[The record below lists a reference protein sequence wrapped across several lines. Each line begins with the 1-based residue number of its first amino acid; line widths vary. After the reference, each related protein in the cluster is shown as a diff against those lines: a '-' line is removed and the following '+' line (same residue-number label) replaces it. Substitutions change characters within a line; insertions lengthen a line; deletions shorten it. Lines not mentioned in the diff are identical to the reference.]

1 MSRRALQI
9 VTGLLGV
16 IPLAT
21 GCIGLLGLRDPLYV
35 RCGVPVGLD
44 SNLRF
49 YSGLWLGLGIAM
61 YSILPS
67 IERQTV
73 LFRAFWGAI
82 FLGGLGR
89 LASIR
94 RGRHA
99 ICAVSGSDSA
109 GTGGGTCF
117 RRLAAAGGARERSR
131 DVRDDV
137 REWIENSH

>member
-1 MSRRALQI
+1 MSRRVLQV
-9 VTGLLGV
+9 VTGLLGA
-16 IPLAT
+16 IPIAT
-21 GCIGLLGLRDPLYV
+21 GCIGLLGLGVPLYV
-35 RCGVPVGLD
+35 RCGLPVSLD

-89 LASIR
+89 LASIAGVGTPPAPFLGVIALELVGAPVFVVWQR
-94 RGRHA
+94 QVARGSA
-99 ICAVSGSDSA
+99 AVTSETTSGS
-109 GTGGGTCF
+109 G
-117 RRLAAAGGARERSR
+117 
-131 DVRDDV
+131 
-137 REWIENSH
+137 

>member
-9 VTGLLGV
+9 VTAVLGV

-21 GCIGLLGLRDPLYV
+21 GSIGLLGLRDPLYL

-89 LASIR
+89 LASIVGV
-94 RGRHA
+94 GRPPAPLLGVIALELVGAPVFVVWQRQVAHA
-99 ICAVSGSDSA
+99 SAAVTSETTSGS
-109 GTGGGTCF
+109 G
-117 RRLAAAGGARERSR
+117 
-131 DVRDDV
+131 
-137 REWIENSH
+137 

>member
-9 VTGLLGV
+9 VTGLLGA
-16 IPLAT
+16 IPIAT

-35 RCGVPVGLD
+35 RCSLPVSLD

-82 FLGGLGR
+82 FLGGFGR
-89 LASIR
+89 LASIV
-94 RGRHA
+94 GVGA
-99 ICAVSGSDSA
+99 PPSPFLAVIGLELVGAPVFIVWQRQVARASA
-109 GTGGGTCF
+109 TLTAD
-117 RRLAAAGGARERSR
+117 RTERSK
-131 DVRDDV
+131 
-137 REWIENSH
+137 SG

>member
-9 VTGLLGV
+9 VTGLLGA
-16 IPLAT
+16 IPIAT

-35 RCGVPVGLD
+35 RCGIPVSLD

-89 LASIR
+89 LASVV
-94 RGRHA
+94 GA
-99 ICAVSGSDSA
+99 GAPPSPFLAVIGLELVGAPVFIVWQRQVARASASLTADRTETSKSG
-109 GTGGGTCF
+109 
-117 RRLAAAGGARERSR
+117 
-131 DVRDDV
+131 
-137 REWIENSH
+137 

>member
-21 GCIGLLGLRDPLYV
+21 GCIGLLGLRDPLYL

-89 LASIR
+89 LASIAGVGTPPAPFLGVIALELVGAPVFVVWQR
-94 RGRHA
+94 QVARGSA
-99 ICAVSGSDSA
+99 AVTSETTSGS
-109 GTGGGTCF
+109 G
-117 RRLAAAGGARERSR
+117 
-131 DVRDDV
+131 
-137 REWIENSH
+137 

>member
-9 VTGLLGV
+9 VTGLLGA
-16 IPLAT
+16 IPIAT
-21 GCIGLLGLRDPLYV
+21 GLIGLLGVRDPLLV
-35 RCGVPVGLD
+35 RCVPISLD

-49 YSGLWLGLGIAM
+49 YSGLWLGFGIAM

-89 LASIR
+89 FVSTVGVGAPPAPFLAVIALELVGAPFFILWQRQVAGAGANRSASP
-94 RGRHA
+94 GR
-99 ICAVSGSDSA
+99 
-109 GTGGGTCF
+109 
-117 RRLAAAGGARERSR
+117 
-131 DVRDDV
+131 
-137 REWIENSH
+137 

>member
-21 GCIGLLGLRDPLYV
+21 GCIGLLGLRDPLYL

-89 LASIR
+89 LTSIVGLGR
-94 RGRHA
+94 RRRRFPPSSGWYLSERLSSSFGSGRWRGR
-99 ICAVSGSDSA
+99 VQP
-109 GTGGGTCF
+109 
-117 RRLAAAGGARERSR
+117 
-131 DVRDDV
+131 
-137 REWIENSH
+137 

>member
-9 VTGLLGV
+9 VTGLLGA
-16 IPLAT
+16 IPIAT

-35 RCGVPVGLD
+35 RCGIPVSLD

-89 LASIR
+89 LASIV
-94 RGRHA
+94 GVGA
-99 ICAVSGSDSA
+99 PPSPLLAVIGLELVGAPVFIVWQWQVARASAAETADRTKTSKSG
-109 GTGGGTCF
+109 
-117 RRLAAAGGARERSR
+117 
-131 DVRDDV
+131 
-137 REWIENSH
+137 

>member
-16 IPLAT
+16 IPIAT
-21 GCIGLLGLRDPLYV
+21 GCIGLLGLRDPLYL
-35 RCGVPVGLD
+35 RCGVVPVALD

-89 LASIR
+89 LASIV
-94 RGRHA
+94 
-99 ICAVSGSDSA
+99 AVGAPPAPFLAVIALELVGAPVFVVWQRQVARASAAVTSD
-109 GTGGGTCF
+109 
-117 RRLAAAGGARERSR
+117 RSR
-131 DVRDDV
+131 TTTS
-137 REWIENSH
+137 ESE

>member
-1 MSRRALQI
+1 MSRRALQS
-9 VTGLLGV
+9 VTGLLGA
-16 IPLAT
+16 IPIAT
-21 GCIGLLGLRDPLYV
+21 WCIGLLGLRDQLYV
-35 RCGVPVGLD
+35 RCGIPVSLD

-89 LASIR
+89 LASIV
-94 RGRHA
+94 GVGA
-99 ICAVSGSDSA
+99 PPGPFLAVIGLELVGAPVFIVWQRQVALASA
-109 GTGGGTCF
+109 A
-117 RRLAAAGGARERSR
+117 LAANRT
-131 DVRDDV
+131 
-137 REWIENSH
+137 

>member
-1 MSRRALQI
+1 MSRRALQV
-9 VTGLLGV
+9 VTGLLGA
-16 IPLAT
+16 IPIAT

-35 RCGVPVGLD
+35 RCGIPVSLD

-67 IERQTV
+67 VERQTA

-89 LASIR
+89 LASIV
-94 RGRHA
+94 GVGA
-99 ICAVSGSDSA
+99 PPSPLLAVIGLELVGAPVFIVWQRQVARASATLTADRSGTSK
-109 GTGGGTCF
+109 GG
-117 RRLAAAGGARERSR
+117 
-131 DVRDDV
+131 
-137 REWIENSH
+137 